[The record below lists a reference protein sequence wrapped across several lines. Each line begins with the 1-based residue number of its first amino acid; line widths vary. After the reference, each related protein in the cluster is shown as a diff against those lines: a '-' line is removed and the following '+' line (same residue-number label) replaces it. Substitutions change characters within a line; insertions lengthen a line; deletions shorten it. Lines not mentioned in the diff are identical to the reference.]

1 VTSIIFLKMKLTL
14 RAGILVAVGL
24 AVGPFL
30 FPSGLGAQR
39 QLGAVHT
46 GGATVQLPA
55 GVKAQIVAYRR
66 QVEVLGDELLNEAQA
81 FEVGLG
87 VKAAATSPL
96 RLDYPPPLP
105 DADGLGVDI
114 E

>member
-1 VTSIIFLKMKLTL
+1 MIFLAVFTF
-14 RAGILVAVGL
+14 RAAILVAVGL

-30 FPSGLGAQR
+30 FPAGLGANR

-46 GGATVQLPA
+46 GGATIVHLPA

-66 QVEVLGDELLNEAQA
+66 QVEVFGHQPLNEAQA

-87 VKAAATSPL
+87 IKAAAAPPP
-96 RLDYPPPLP
+96 RLDYPMPLP
-105 DADGLGVDI
+105 DTDSLGVDI
-114 E
+114 D

>member
-1 VTSIIFLKMKLTL
+1 MLCLKTEFTF

-24 AVGPFL
+24 TVSPFL
-30 FPSGLGAQR
+30 FPAGLGANR

-46 GGATVQLPA
+46 GGAAVQLPA

-66 QVEVLGDELLNEAQA
+66 QVEVFGHKLLNEAQA
-81 FEVGLG
+81 LEVGLG
-87 VKAAATSPL
+87 IKAAAAPAL
-96 RLDYPPPLP
+96 RLDYPMPLP
-105 DADGLGVDI
+105 DADGLGMHI